1 MLDLKK
7 IEAAINQISAEK
19 KIEKEKLKEII
30 EHAIKTA
37 YKKDY
42 WSKDTN
48 VNVDLDFTND
58 VIEISVEKTIVENVE
73 NPYIEIALSDL
84 WKEAKNYKI
93 WDTIEIDV
101 SDQILDNEEWFWRIA
116 SQAARQVIIQKIQ
129 ESEKEKIYNLFKNKE
144 WTIVN
149 LKIELVEKN
158 KVLLDYN
165 GNNIV
170 LPKSEQ
176 VTKDKYVPGQ
186 RIYVYVWKV
195 ENDIAWS
202 PKVTIT
208 RKDKNLVAKLF
219 EMNVPE
225 LEDNTVEI
233 IRIARIPWFKTKII
247 VWSQYEEVDP
257 AWSLIW
263 PKWIRVKVVVDEL
276 FWEKIDI
283 INYTD
288 DIKELIRKSLN
299 PAEIID
305 IKIDIDNKEAICYT
319 APEEKLKA
327 IGKWWSNVNLASEL
341 TWYKIII
348 EEKDVVESWEI
359 VMG

>member
-19 KIEKEKLKEII
+19 KIDKEKLIDII
-30 EHAIKTA
+30 GQAIKTA

-48 VNVDLDFTND
+48 VNVNLDFINNS
-58 VIEISVEKTIVENVE
+58 IEISVEKTIVENVE
-73 NPYIEIALSDL
+73 NPYIEIALNDL
-84 WKEAKNYKI
+84 GKESKNYQI

-101 SDQILDNEEWFWRIA
+101 SDEILSNEEWFWRIA
-116 SQAARQVIIQKIQ
+116 SQAARQIIIQKIQ

-165 GNNIV
+165 WNTVV

-176 VTKDKYVPGQ
+176 VAKDKYAPGQ
-186 RIYVYVWKV
+186 RIYVYIWKV
-195 ENDIAWS
+195 ENDINWI

-208 RKDKNLVAKLF
+208 RKDKNLIVKLF
-219 EMNVPE
+219 EMNCPE
-225 LEDNTVEI
+225 LEDWTVEI
-233 IRIARIPWFKTKII
+233 IRIVRIPWFKTKII

-263 PKWIRVKVVVDEL
+263 PKWIRVKTVVDEL

-283 INYTD
+283 INYTE
-288 DIKELIRKSLN
+288 DIKELIKKSLS
-299 PAEIID
+299 PAQIID
-305 IKIDIDNKEAICYT
+305 LQIDTENKTVTCFAL
-319 APEEKLKA
+319 PEEKLKA
-327 IGKWWSNVNLASEL
+327 IWKSWSNVALAWEL
-341 TWYKIII
+341 TWYRITI
-348 EEKDVVESWEI
+348 EEKDLASSWEI
-359 VMG
+359 VME